1 MKYLGILIDDDMKF
15 RSHISKLTSTVS
27 RHVGIISRA
36 RYILNK
42 DLNLLLY
49 NALVLP
55 YLSYCL
61 VIWGSNYESN
71 IQPIITVQ
79 KRAIRLVAGAGRL
92 SHTSPLFRELKI
104 LKLPDLL
111 KYHVILILHD
121 SLCGNLPLIISS
133 KFVLFDRNRATRR
146 NQHFNETVCS
156 VNGAVVPNYRHY
168 NYRIFSLFCQ
178 APRIWNNVIAS
189 RVLNMQDIP
198 SSKSLLKKCIKLIF
212 IDKY

>member
-1 MKYLGILIDDDMKF
+1 MKF
-15 RSHISKLTSTVS
+15 RSHINKLTSTVS

-42 DLNLLLY
+42 ELNILLY

-79 KRAIRLVAGAGRL
+79 KRAIRLVAGTGRL

-104 LKLPDLL
+104 LKLHDLL
-111 KYHVILILHD
+111 KYHLILVLHD
-121 SLCGNLPLIISS
+121 SLCGNLPLLISS
-133 KFVLFDRNRATRR
+133 KFALFDRNRPTRQ
-146 NQHFNETVCS
+146 NQHFNETVYS
-156 VNGAVVPNYRHY
+156 INGDIVPNYRHY
-168 NYRIFSLFCQ
+168 NYRLFSLFCQ
-178 APRIWNNVIAS
+178 APRVWNNVIAS
-189 RVLNMQDIP
+189 RVLNMHDIP
-198 SSKSLLKKCIKLIF
+198 SSKSLLKKCLTLIF
-212 IDKY
+212 IEKY